1 MSAPPPVAG
10 TRMSAGHVMLAL
22 VAASLYAGCYAAIK
36 AGLAY
41 APPMHFAA
49 WRACLAGALLLA
61 MLVATRQPLFPDRR
75 LWPPTVTLAL
85 VGTVAGFSAMFAS
98 TRHTGVGLA
107 SVLGNTG
114 PLLIIVLAAMFLGE
128 PITRAKLIAVACGL
142 AGVSFI
148 ALPGASSSLRTVDI
162 AAIGLPLL
170 AAASGAGESVIVKW
184 ARPGLDVLRVAA
196 WQYFLGSL
204 VLFLLAARLEPGASI
219 TWTRSFVL
227 LLVLLGGGTTA
238 AATGLWYWLVQREEV
253 SRLSLVLFLVPVAGV
268 ALGITLFGER
278 IATIQ
283 VAGILLILVGVAV
296 AALTR
301 PSHVG
306 QLLVATRGPR

>member
-1 MSAPPPVAG
+1 MSARLPDAG
-10 TRMSAGHVMLAL
+10 ARMSAGHVALAM
-22 VAASLYAGCYAAIK
+22 VAALLYAGCYAAIK

-61 MLVATRQPLFPDRR
+61 MLVATRQRLFPVRR
-75 LWPPTVTLAL
+75 LWPPTVALAL

-128 PITRAKLIAVACGL
+128 PVTRGKLIALVCGL
-142 AGVSFI
+142 AGVSLI
-148 ALPGASSSLRTVDI
+148 ALPGASSSLRAVDT
-162 AAIGLPLL
+162 AAILLPLL
-170 AAASGAGESVIVKW
+170 AAVSGAGESVIVKW
-184 ARPGLDVLRVAA
+184 ARPGLEVLRVAA
-196 WQYFLGSL
+196 WQYLLGSL
-204 VLFLLAARLEPGASI
+204 VLFLLAAWLEPGESI

-268 ALGITLFGER
+268 ALGISLFGER
-278 IATIQ
+278 IAPIQ
-283 VAGILLILVGVAV
+283 VTGILLILAGVAV
-296 AALTR
+296 AALPR
-301 PSHVG
+301 ISHAERAPVHI
-306 QLLVATRGPR
+306 RGT